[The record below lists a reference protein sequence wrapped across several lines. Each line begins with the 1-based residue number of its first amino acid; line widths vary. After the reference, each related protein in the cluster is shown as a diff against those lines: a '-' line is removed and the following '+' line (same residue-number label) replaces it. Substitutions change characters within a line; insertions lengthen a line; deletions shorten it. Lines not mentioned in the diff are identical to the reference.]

1 MYHIKN
7 IPADYWLILCLLITD
22 PLPASAF
29 AANVICYILLY
40 PVTVQMTVFTIV
52 TLFIFICEV
61 GCVCVLRGND
71 LHSTMFIFISGVEL
85 VKRVFFIQ
93 FTFHYVYIYII
104 TLHIHFQCFLNIYIP
119 LCLYLYGDLTI
130 DNVFDFSFTFHYV
143 YIYIKNN

>member
-40 PVTVQMTVFTIV
+40 PVTVQMAVFTIV

-71 LHSTMFIFISGVEL
+71 LHSTMFIFICSWFTDSRTTYNNL
-85 VKRVFFIQ
+85 HSTMFI
-93 FTFHYVYIYII
+93 FIWLFHLPLSFLYYIYIPLCLYLYLVAAYVCYK
-104 TLHIHFQCFLNIYIP
+104 LHLIYIP
-119 LCLYLYGDLTI
+119 LCLYLYGKL
-130 DNVFDFSFTFHYV
+130 
-143 YIYIKNN
+143 

>member
-1 MYHIKN
+1 MVI

-40 PVTVQMTVFTIV
+40 PVTVQMTVSTIV

-61 GCVCVLRGND
+61 GCVCVLRGDD
-71 LHSTMFIFISGVEL
+71 LHSTMFIFISLPVMGGIAVVGL
-85 VKRVFFIQ
+85 

-104 TLHIHFQCFLNIYIP
+104 
-119 LCLYLYGDLTI
+119 
-130 DNVFDFSFTFHYV
+130 
-143 YIYIKNN
+143 